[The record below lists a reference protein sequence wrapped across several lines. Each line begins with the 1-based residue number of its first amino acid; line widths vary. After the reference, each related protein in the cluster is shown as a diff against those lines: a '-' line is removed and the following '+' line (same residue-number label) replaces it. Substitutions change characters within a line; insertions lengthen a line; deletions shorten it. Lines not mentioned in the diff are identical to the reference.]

1 VTPAAALGTP
11 PVRAVLFDYGM
22 TLVTFERPGQAL
34 REAYTAI
41 ATHLGKA
48 AAHLASDPESLV
60 AAVHDRVEAV
70 VAAHDAAGPLTE
82 IDLAPVYRQAYR
94 DVGIEL
100 GSGDL
105 DQVQRLEQRAWFA
118 GVRLGDG
125 VAGTLTELR
134 RRGIRTGLC
143 SNAPYHAAT
152 LREQLAHLG
161 LDRLLDSATFSAD
174 AGWRKP
180 SERIFLRAL
189 ADLGAEAA
197 TTVMVGDRVDEDI
210 AGARAA
216 GLRSVLLRQHRHE
229 NDPAGLADAV
239 VERIQELPDLV

>member
-1 VTPAAALGTP
+1 MTPSPVLGAP

-22 TLVTFERPGQAL
+22 TLVTFERPDRALHQA
-34 REAYTAI
+34 YDAI
-41 ATHLGKA
+41 AAHLGE
-48 AAHLASDPESLV
+48 AAHLASDPAILL

-70 VAAHDAAGPLTE
+70 VAAHEASGSLAE
-82 IDLAPVYRQAYR
+82 IELPPAYRQAYR
-94 DVGIEL
+94 ELGIEL
-100 GSGDL
+100 GAGDL
-105 DQVQRLEQRAWFA
+105 DEVQRLEQRAWFA
-118 GVRLGDG
+118 GVRLGAG
-125 VAGTLTELR
+125 VAETLTELR
-134 RRGIRTGLC
+134 HRGIRTGLC

-161 LDRLLDSATFSAD
+161 LDGLLDSATFSAD

-180 SERIFLRAL
+180 SPRIFRRAL

-197 TTVMVGDRVDEDI
+197 ATVMVGDRVDEDI

-229 NDPAGLADAV
+229 DDPTGLADAV
-239 VERIQELPDLV
+239 IERIQELPALV